1 MPGQLA
7 FLAATDEETTDRSIY
22 AVFTEFGLPITDI
35 VNAQLAFRYEDYG
48 DDGGSSFR
56 PETCCEVTATDEVT
70 FRGSAST
77 TFRGPP
83 ASALSGTNTALT
95 FVTPALA
102 FKAADTTGNPSLE
115 PEEAVALNFGIV
127 FQSGPFYG
135 SIDYWSF
142 DFSDPIQ
149 LESVNQIVNAYDDNG
164 CADGGTGVGTPVCD
178 ILRARL
184 LPGNIRRRGA
194 AHSTLCYQWRRYPSG
209 LDYRMNYRFDGVPK
223 VVWISD

>member
-1 MPGQLA
+1 MTLGHTTSLDCGDSGAGQLA

-22 AVFTEFGLPITDI
+22 AVFTEFGLPITDT

-48 DDGGSSFR
+48 DDGGSSFD
-56 PETCCEVTATDEVT
+56 PKLAVKWTATDEVT

-115 PEEAVALNFGIV
+115 PEEAVALNFGV

-142 DFSDPIQ
+142 DF
-149 LESVNQIVNAYDDNG
+149 
-164 CADGGTGVGTPVCD
+164 
-178 ILRARL
+178 
-184 LPGNIRRRGA
+184 
-194 AHSTLCYQWRRYPSG
+194 
-209 LDYRMNYRFDGVPK
+209 
-223 VVWISD
+223 